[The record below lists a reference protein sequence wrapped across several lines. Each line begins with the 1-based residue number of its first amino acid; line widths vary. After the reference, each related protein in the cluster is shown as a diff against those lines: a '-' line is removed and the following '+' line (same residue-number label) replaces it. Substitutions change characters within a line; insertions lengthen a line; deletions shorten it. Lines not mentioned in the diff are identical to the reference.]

1 MKILVIDHHDIP
13 PGVAPLLH
21 RIVPATEGLAML
33 ESSTLESGLEYCAE
47 HEDLDLVLLDLMLPD
62 KRGIEALDS
71 ILERHPRLTVVVMFD
86 ASQPALATEALQH
99 GAQACIAKPST
110 AEAFV
115 GTLQALLPGAHRVH
129 TAPPPLRPVAGLS
142 TPTGGIRPQNK
153 H

>member
-13 PGVAPLLH
+13 QGVAPLLH
-21 RIVPATEGLAML
+21 RIVPPHEGLAML
-33 ESSTLESGLEYCAE
+33 ESSTLESGLEYCDQ

-62 KRGIEALDS
+62 KRGMEALDT
-71 ILERHPRLTVVVMFD
+71 ILERHPRLHVAVIFD
-86 ASQPALATEALQH
+86 ASQPRLAVEALQH
-99 GAQACIAKPST
+99 GARACIPKPST

-115 GTLQALLPGAHRVH
+115 GTLQALLPGTRKPHA
-129 TAPPPLRPVAGLS
+129 APLSRPAAGLA